1 MNKFITL
8 TLTTLLLLA
17 GPSFGANKVGTAV
30 IEGKIVDLYSDF
42 SWKFRS
48 KEVLGNDNCIELT
61 QIITFCGDT
70 NWVRDNEV
78 SADPVIVAQFAHK
91 DRMGHSMILEEP
103 LGTNQGASEE
113 IMLEAILDNAAT
125 GAGKNVEDIPILA
138 VEDGSLKNRKIKKL
152 VTLMD
157 YKGLQFVMV
166 YSVLLGDNYNVQ
178 LVTWHAGNTYDQTA
192 KSYHASFVNS
202 VSFSN

>member
-1 MNKFITL
+1 M
-8 TLTTLLLLA
+8 
-17 GPSFGANKVGTAV
+17 
-30 IEGKIVDLYSDF
+30 
-42 SWKFRS
+42 
-48 KEVLGNDNCIELT
+48 LGNDNCTELT
-61 QIITFCGDT
+61 QVITFCGGP
-70 NWVRDNEV
+70 NWVRDDKV
-78 SADPVIVAQFAHK
+78 SADPAIVAQFAHK

-103 LGTNQGASEE
+103 LGTNQGVSEE

-125 GAGKNVEDIPILA
+125 GAGKKVEDIPILA

-157 YKGLQFVMV
+157 YKGLQFLMV
-166 YSVLLGDNYNVQ
+166 YSVLIGDNYNVQ
-178 LVTWHAGNTYDQTA
+178 LVTWHVGNTYDQTA